1 MNNTLLVEW
10 TKTIRKQSDSAWDA
24 LLASVCR
31 PFTVDSNCS
40 IVSWNCIYT
49 HIHIWLVVSTP
60 LKNIRQ
66 LGLLF
71 PIWENKKCSKPPTR
85 YTYICIYDD
94 IEILMRPLIKKA
106 WSKVLTSVLLL
117 PFPQKLLLQRQAM
130 NYHRF

>member
-1 MNNTLLVEW
+1 MGRTACVCMSALHRRFQLFDRIMELYLHSYTYLVGGFNPSE
-10 TKTIRKQSDSAWDA
+10 KYSSVGVTI
-24 LLASVCR
+24 
-31 PFTVDSNCS
+31 PN
-40 IVSWNCIYT
+40 
-49 HIHIWLVVSTP
+49 
-60 LKNIRQ
+60 
-66 LGLLF
+66 
-71 PIWENKKCSKPPTR
+71 IWENKKCSKPPTR